1 MAHLGELDLCDRLA
15 PTLPSWAT
23 QVVVGVLTAGGAG
36 IVRLMFDL
44 VAPGAA
50 PFALVYPSIIVSTLF
65 ARWGAGLVG
74 ATLSIVYAWYYFL
87 PIRNSFRFADANGPL
102 SLGVI
107 VVTAIA
113 TIVISE
119 LFRRSARL
127 ATAER
132 DREIADRDLFLAE
145 FDHRVK
151 NNFAIVA
158 GLLDMQRR
166 RATDPATVEALSTAQ
181 ARVDSIARAHRH
193 LYRGSGGGGGQ
204 PGMVEIREYMADL
217 CAALSEALFL
227 RGGIHLSCDADAA
240 AVPRDRAVSIGLIV
254 NELVTNAAKHAFS
267 GREIGKIDVTFRRR
281 NLGGWTLSVA
291 DDGVGMPEFP
301 AESGPQ
307 NGLGSRLIEAFARQA
322 GGTLSVDSDRTGTR
336 ATLALTP

>member
-23 QVVVGVLTAGGAG
+23 QVVVGVLTAGAAG

-50 PFALVYPSIIVSTLF
+50 PFALVYPSIIVATLF

-74 ATLSIVYAWYYFL
+74 ASLSIIYAWYYFL
-87 PIRNSFRFADANGPL
+87 PIKNSFRFADANGAL

-107 VVTAIA
+107 TVTAIL

-119 LFRRSARL
+119 MFRRSARM

-166 RATDPATVEALSTAQ
+166 RAVDPATVEALATAQ

-193 LYRGSGGGGGQ
+193 LYRGDGKQ
-204 PGMVEIREYMADL
+204 PGMVEIRDYMSDL
-217 CAALSEALFL
+217 CAALAEALFL
-227 RGGIHLSCDADAA
+227 RGGIHLSCDADEV

-254 NELVTNAAKHAFS
+254 NELVTNAAKHAFP
-267 GREIGKIDVTFRRR
+267 GRDIGTIDVTFRKSST
-281 NLGGWTLSVA
+281 GGWTLSVA
-291 DDGVGMPEFP
+291 DDGVGMPDAP
-301 AESGPQ
+301 VQASAP

-322 GGTLSVDSDRTGTR
+322 GGTISIDSDRTGTR
-336 ATLALTP
+336 VTLALAP

>member
-15 PTLPSWAT
+15 PTLPPWAT
-23 QVVVGVLTAGGAG
+23 QVGFGVLTAGGAG
-36 IVRLMFDL
+36 IVRLLFDL

-50 PFALVYPSIIVSTLF
+50 PFALVYPSIIISTLF
-65 ARWGAGLVG
+65 ARWGAGVVS
-74 ATLSIVYAWYYFL
+74 AALSIVYAWYYFL
-87 PIRNSFRFADANGPL
+87 PIKNSFRFVDANGPL

-166 RATDPATVEALSTAQ
+166 RATDPATAEALAVAQ

-193 LYRGSGGGGGQ
+193 LYRGGSGQ
-204 PGMVEIREYMADL
+204 PNTVEMRDYLGDL
-217 CAALSEALFL
+217 CTALAEALFL
-227 RGGIHLSCDADAA
+227 RGGIRLNCEIDDA

-254 NELVTNAAKHAFS
+254 NELVTNAAKHAFT
-267 GREIGKIDVTFRRR
+267 GRDIGTIDVAFRREQD
-281 NLGGWTLSVA
+281 GGWRLSVA
-291 DDGVGMPEFP
+291 DDGVGLT
-301 AESGPQ
+301 AAPQ
-307 NGLGSRLIEAFARQA
+307 DSDARSGLGSRLIEAFARQA
-322 GGTLSVDSDRTGTR
+322 GGTLHTESDHAGTR
-336 ATLALTP
+336 VLLKLAP